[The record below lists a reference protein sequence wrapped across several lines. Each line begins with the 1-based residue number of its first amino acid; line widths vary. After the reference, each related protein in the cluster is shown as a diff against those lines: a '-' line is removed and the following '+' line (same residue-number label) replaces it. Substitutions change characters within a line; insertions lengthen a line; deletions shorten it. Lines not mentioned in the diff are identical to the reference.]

1 MEFPPYVRL
10 KDDVWLLDTLEFLQ
24 CVPLGENSWIEDDL
38 SGKKWNKTDKKSLL
52 FSIPRNLNS
61 EFSMM
66 INTFFENTIGFF
78 IASIVPFC
86 QLESP
91 ILAVFYVDAKLVLVL
106 LCSFG

>member
-10 KDDVWLLDTLEFLQ
+10 IDDVWLLDTLEFLQ

-66 INTFFENTIGFF
+66 INTFFENTMGFF
-78 IASIVPFC
+78 YCFN
-86 QLESP
+86 SP
-91 ILAVFYVDAKLVLVL
+91 ILSA
-106 LCSFG
+106 